1 MPELIHLG
9 ELPVQVFRKKIKNL
23 HLSVLPPDG
32 RVRISAPEK
41 QSLERI
47 KAYAVT
53 KLPWIR
59 QQQRKLQGQ
68 ERESVHRYVE
78 RESHYLWGRRYLLKL
93 IETDETPGVVLKAK
107 TIHLSHRTGATERR
121 RGEILEE
128 WYRECLKAEITPLL
142 AKWEKHIGVKC
153 AGFHVQRMRT
163 KWGSCSPERGTIR
176 LNSELARKPKPCLEY
191 LVVHELIHLIEPTH
205 NARFRSLLDKYLPNW
220 QNRKKTL
227 NSLPVRHEKWGY

>member
-9 ELPVQVFRKKIKNL
+9 ELPVQVFRKKIRNL

-59 QQQRKLQGQ
+59 QQQRQLRGQ
-68 ERESVHRYVE
+68 ERETPHRYVD

-93 IETDETPGVVLKAK
+93 VETDGTPGIVLKAK
-107 TIHLSHRTGATERR
+107 TIKLLHRPCSTEQRR
-121 RGEILEE
+121 AEILEE
-128 WYRECLKAEITPLL
+128 WYRETLKAAILPVL
-142 AKWEKHIGVKC
+142 ATWEKRIGVTC

-163 KWGSCSPERGTIR
+163 KWGSCSPEKKTIR

-191 LVVHELIHLIEPTH
+191 LIVHELIHLIEPTH
-205 NARFRSLLDKYLPNW
+205 NARFRSLLDQHLPTW

-227 NSLPVRHEKWGY
+227 NSLPVRHETWGY

>member
-1 MPELIHLG
+1 MLELIHLG

-32 RVRISAPEK
+32 RVRISAPLK
-41 QSLERI
+41 YSLEKI
-47 KAYAVT
+47 KGYAAT

-59 QQQRKLQGQ
+59 QEQRKLQGQ
-68 ERESVHRYVE
+68 ERESVHRYIE
-78 RESHYLWGRRYLLKL
+78 RESHYVWGRRYLLKL
-93 IETDETPGVVLKAK
+93 IETDGSPHIFLKAK
-107 TIHLSHRTGATERR
+107 SINLFHRAGSTEQR
-121 RGEILEE
+121 RGIIVEE
-128 WYRECLKAEITPLL
+128 WYRECLKEAVVPLL
-142 AKWEKHIGVKC
+142 AKWEKRIGVKC
-153 AGFHVQRMRT
+153 TGFHVQRMRT
-163 KWGSCSPERGTIR
+163 KWGSCSPKRGTIR

-205 NARFRSLLDKYLPNW
+205 NARFRTLLDKHLPSW

>member
-23 HLSVLPPDG
+23 HLSVLPPNG
-32 RVRISAPEK
+32 RVRISAPET

-59 QQQRKLQGQ
+59 QQQRKLRGQ
-68 ERESVHRYVE
+68 DRESIHRYAE

-93 IETDETPGVVLKAK
+93 VETDGTPGIALKA
-107 TIHLSHRTGATERR
+107 TSMNLRHRPGTSEQR

-128 WYRECLKAEITPLL
+128 WYRETLKAAVLPLL
-142 AKWEKHIGVKC
+142 EKWEKRIGVQC
-153 AGFHVQRMRT
+153 SGFHVQRMRT
-163 KWGSCSPERGTIR
+163 KWGSCSHARKTIR

-191 LVVHELIHLIEPTH
+191 LIVHELIHLLEPTH
-205 NARFRSLLDKYLPNW
+205 NARFRALLDQHLPNW

-227 NSLPVRHEKWGY
+227 NSLPVRHETWGY